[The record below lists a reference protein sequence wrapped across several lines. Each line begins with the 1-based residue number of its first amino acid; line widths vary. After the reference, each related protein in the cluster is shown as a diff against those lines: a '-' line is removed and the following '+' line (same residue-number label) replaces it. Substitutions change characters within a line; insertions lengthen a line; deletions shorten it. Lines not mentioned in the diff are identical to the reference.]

1 MQATGW
7 WCTVELLVVVGGAVG
22 DQLQLLEKAE
32 KQRWMLIA
40 SVAFGWER
48 VEVTMCSNIIREV
61 GAERCMIYVEK
72 QEEKKLPSLRE
83 VLAVVAGLS

>member
-1 MQATGW
+1 M
-7 WCTVELLVVVGGAVG
+7 VVGGAAG
-22 DQLQLLEKAE
+22 DPLWLLEKAE

-40 SVAFGWER
+40 SVAFGWGR

-72 QEEKKLPSLRE
+72 QKKKKLPSLRE
-83 VLAVVAGLS
+83 VLEQLVIHCSYWRRQKNNGEC

>member
-1 MQATGW
+1 M
-7 WCTVELLVVVGGAVG
+7 VVGGAAG
-22 DQLQLLEKAE
+22 DPLWLLEKAE

-40 SVAFGWER
+40 SVAFGWGR

-61 GAERCMIYVEK
+61 RAERCMIYMEK